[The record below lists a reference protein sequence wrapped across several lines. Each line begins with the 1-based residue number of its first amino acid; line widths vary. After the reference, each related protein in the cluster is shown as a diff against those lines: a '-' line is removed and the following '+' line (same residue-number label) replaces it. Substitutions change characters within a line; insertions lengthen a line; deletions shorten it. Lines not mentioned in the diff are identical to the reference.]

1 MSPDTVNI
9 TDETVL
15 DASLVSIPRA
25 LDALRKAG
33 FNTAG
38 DVRRD
43 MKRACKLKYVGQS
56 TMAELSTIATAAAQS
71 AAVAATSSDPED
83 DEAGHDATPIDELPQ
98 EPRRRRR
105 PTETARPKQVEEG
118 THPLILQSP
127 HHQLRVSWVSRNQGQ
142 RLGRRHA
149 PRESREAAHVGVK
162 DGGLAR
168 LGRELYLM
176 RKYDRDRARV
186 AQAIANNEPWRV
198 EAAGVVRSLT
208 NHGRDF
214 FLVEE

>member
-43 MKRACKLKYVGQS
+43 MKRACKLKFVGQS

-105 PTETARPKQVEEG
+105 PTENARPKQVEEG

-127 HHQLRVSWVSRNQGQ
+127 HHQLRVSWVSSNQVQ
-142 RLGRRHA
+142 RGGR
-149 PRESREAAHVGVK
+149 SIGVEEPLFLEFQ
-162 DGGLAR
+162 GGLAR

>member
-43 MKRACKLKYVGQS
+43 MKRACKLKFVGQS

-127 HHQLRVSWVSRNQGQ
+127 HHQLRVSWVSSNQVQ
-142 RLGRRHA
+142 RGGR
-149 PRESREAAHVGVK
+149 SIGVEEPLFLEFQ
-162 DGGLAR
+162 GGLAR